1 MRISTGTRSEAKG
14 VATLPY
20 APNEMLRRWLIA
32 VVLLSAAA
40 LPLVHYAIVLPLTP
54 AEQAQVALV
63 MLAVGLL
70 ARRSEFMRP
79 MIIFLSC
86 FASMRY
92 FYWRVSWTLS
102 LDTPLEAAVSLLLL
116 AAEIYG
122 LLILFLGYFQTVEV
136 RKREIPPLRSTPS
149 VDVLIPTYNEPE
161 SVVRRT
167 VIGALALTYP
177 RKKVYVL
184 DDGRRSDIEAMAKH
198 LGCGYITRPD
208 NRHAKAGNLNHAL
221 ALTDGELI
229 VIFDADHVPVRGFL
243 EKTIGFFEDAR
254 VALVQTAQHFFNPD
268 PFERNLRLTGSMPPE
283 QTFFYH
289 VVQPGNDF
297 WNSAF
302 FCGSCAVLRRSAV
315 RKIGGFKTGSVT
327 EDVHTSLELH
337 AAGYRSVYLPLPLA
351 AGLATETLA
360 AHVKQRTRWARGM
373 AQVLRLD
380 CPLLKR
386 GLSLAQ
392 RINYFNA
399 MLHFFFGIP
408 RLIMIV
414 APLTF
419 LLFGVHPIKA
429 DALAVVAYILPHIG
443 LSMIANSIIGKHYRH
458 SFWAGVYELSI
469 APFTAGVTLLALVN
483 PRLGKFDVTDK
494 GTTLDRA
501 RFDLKLSRLTLLLL
515 ALFTLALVVAFP
527 VRVILFATSPSDPSM
542 LDAIIVNGLWALGSL
557 IILAAT
563 ACVAYEQPQQRDA
576 PRVKRRHMCEL
587 MVDGERIPG
596 RTWDLSERGIR
607 VTLARPVPVPS
618 ECRISLSDQSGHRCE
633 VRAIRVRCDSNAAGG
648 IEAAFAF
655 AAVDTA
661 THRTLVE
668 LIFCG
673 DDSWSA
679 EDYPPD
685 RLWRS
690 FWDLLTTVWR
700 VLRPRRARRR
710 QSPRLSG
717 RWRARYVGAKC
728 RCLSLSARGALI
740 ELPVGAGEL
749 TDRGTFSIEIQ
760 TNRFLDVPVMSAHR
774 VHGKPRRLVL
784 QFDWS
789 GFAAMRDFWTNVRGD
804 GSTMHERRQSGARA
818 SFEPVG

>member
-1 MRISTGTRSEAKG
+1 
-14 VATLPY
+14 VVTLPY
-20 APNEMLRRWLIA
+20 AQKDLLRRWLLA

-54 AEQAQVALV
+54 SEQAHVALA

-70 ARRSEFMRP
+70 ARRSQFMRP

-92 FYWRVSWTLS
+92 FYWRVAWTLS

-136 RKREIPPLRSTPS
+136 TKREIPALRGMPS
-149 VDVLIPTYNEPE
+149 VDVFIPTYNEPQ

-167 VIGALALTYP
+167 VIGALAMTYR

-184 DDGRRSDIEAMAKH
+184 DDARRPDIEAMAKQ

-221 ALTDGELI
+221 PLTEGEFI

-243 EKTIGFFEDAR
+243 EKTIGFFADAN

-268 PFERNLRLTGSMPPE
+268 PFERNLRLVGRMPPE

-315 RKIGGFKTGSVT
+315 EKIGGFKTGSVT

-351 AGLATETLA
+351 AGLATETFG
-360 AHVKQRTRWARGM
+360 AHVKQRIRWARGM
-373 AQVLRLD
+373 AQVLRVD
-380 CPLLKR
+380 CPLLKP
-386 GLSLAQ
+386 GLTLAQ

-419 LLFGVHPIKA
+419 LLFGLHPIKA
-429 DALAVVAYILPHIG
+429 DALAVVAYIVPHIG

-469 APFTAGVTLLALVN
+469 AAYTAGVTLLALIN

-494 GTTLDRA
+494 GTTVDRA
-501 RFDLKLSRLTLLLL
+501 RFDFKLSRLTLLLL
-515 ALFTLALVVAFP
+515 GLTAVALVVAFP
-527 VRVILFATSPSDPSM
+527 LRVILFATDPSDPSV
-542 LDAIIVNGLWALGSL
+542 LDAIIINSLWALASL
-557 IILAAT
+557 VTLVAT
-563 ACVAYEQPQQRDA
+563 ACVAYEQPQQRET
-576 PRVKRRHMCEL
+576 PRVKRRHLCEL
-587 MVDGERIPG
+587 LVEGERLPA
-596 RTWDLSERGIR
+596 WSSNLSEGGVRLS
-607 VTLARPVPVPS
+607 LARPVPVPS
-618 ECRISLSDQSGHRCE
+618 ECRISISDQSGHQCE
-633 VRAIRVRCDSNAAGG
+633 LRAIRVRCDWNAAGE

-655 AAVDTA
+655 AGVDIA
-661 THRTLVE
+661 THRALVE

-673 DDSWSA
+673 DDSWST
-679 EDYPPD
+679 EHYPSD

-690 FWDLLTTVWR
+690 FWDLLTTIWR
-700 VLRPRRARRR
+700 VLRPRFTSKRH
-710 QSPRLSG
+710 SPRLNG
-717 RWRARYVGAKC
+717 TWRAQYAGANC
-728 RCLSLSARGALI
+728 QCVSLSGRGALI
-740 ELPVGAGEL
+740 EVSAGEGEL
-749 TDRGTFSIEIQ
+749 ADGGSFSIEIHPHH
-760 TNRFLDVPVMSAHR
+760 FHVPVASAQR
-774 VHGKPRRLVL
+774 VKNNPRRLVL
-784 QFDWS
+784 QFDWA
-789 GFAAMRDFWTNVRGD
+789 GFAAMRDFWVHCHGD
-804 GSTMHERRQSGARA
+804 GSAMQSHRRQRA
-818 SFEPVG
+818 AWASAEAIG